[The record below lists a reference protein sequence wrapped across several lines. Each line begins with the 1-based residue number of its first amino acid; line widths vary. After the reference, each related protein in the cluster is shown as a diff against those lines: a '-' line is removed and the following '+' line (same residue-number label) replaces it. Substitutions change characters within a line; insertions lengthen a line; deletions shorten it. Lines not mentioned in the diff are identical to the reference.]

1 MAGPKEYLEELGNSL
16 TSQGLRVRL
25 VEGEPPLLHVENPKP
40 PALKEVIGCRVGPD
54 RAEWFHWAA
63 LDVLL
68 APVNDVPVAAERVA
82 LVLDVQGGAADG

>member
-16 TSQGLRVRL
+16 ASQGLRVRL
-25 VEGEPPLLHVENPKP
+25 VEGEPPLLHVENPKS
-40 PALKEVIGCRVGPD
+40 PAFKEVIGCRTGPD

-68 APVNDVPVAAERVA
+68 APVDQVSTAVERVA
-82 LVLDVQGGAADG
+82 LVLDIPGGAADG